1 MKNPLKG
8 IKGIRVIADENL
20 ARHTSFHIGGRA
32 THFVYVYTKR
42 ALRIVLARIHLLKMR
57 YFLIGAGT
65 NLLVADRG
73 FEGVVLKLGGVFK
86 RVSHRGCLFRCGGG
100 VLIKDFL
107 DVAISACCAGAEFMA
122 GIPGTLGG
130 AVKGNAG
137 AFGYSVS
144 DLLKNVIVMDRNGT
158 ESLRTNGEIGFAYRH
173 SEIRDGDIII
183 TIYLKLKEERRS
195 KILARVKAN
204 LASRQEKHP
213 TEYSAGSFFK
223 NPPGRAAGELIEHCG
238 LKGLSV
244 GGAQVS
250 EKHANYLINRGQAC
264 ANDILALAGKVK
276 KIVRAKTGI
285 RLEEEVII
293 LK

>member
-1 MKNPLKG
+1 
-8 IKGIRVIADENL
+8 
-20 ARHTSFHIGGRA
+20 
-32 THFVYVYTKR
+32 
-42 ALRIVLARIHLLKMR
+42 
-57 YFLIGAGT
+57 
-65 NLLVADRG
+65 
-73 FEGVVLKLGGVFK
+73 
-86 RVSHRGCLFRCGGG
+86 
-100 VLIKDFL
+100 
-107 DVAISACCAGAEFMA
+107 
-122 GIPGTLGG
+122 
-130 AVKGNAG
+130 
-137 AFGYSVS
+137 
-144 DLLKNVIVMDRNGT
+144 MDRNGT